1 MKGSA
6 NLQYVVQIGN
16 QKVTLEGRY
25 KSIFDE
31 YLSENPLDWNG
42 WRVKRVVD
50 VINCDLKIVNE
61 LSKEI
66 DGKAGLIKLSVELEC
81 LLEVLLNIQNANQT
95 HVKVYTQMSDP
106 WKEGKT
112 NADK

>member
-16 QKVTLEGRY
+16 QKVTLEGCY
-25 KSIFDE
+25 KNVFDK

-50 VINCDLKIVNE
+50 AINCDLKIISD

-66 DGKAGLIKLSVELEC
+66 DGKVGLVKLSVELEC
-81 LLEVLLNIQNANQT
+81 LLEVLLNIPNANQT
-95 HVKVYTQMSDP
+95 IVKVYTQLSDP
-106 WKEGKT
+106 WKEGKK
-112 NADK
+112 NVNK